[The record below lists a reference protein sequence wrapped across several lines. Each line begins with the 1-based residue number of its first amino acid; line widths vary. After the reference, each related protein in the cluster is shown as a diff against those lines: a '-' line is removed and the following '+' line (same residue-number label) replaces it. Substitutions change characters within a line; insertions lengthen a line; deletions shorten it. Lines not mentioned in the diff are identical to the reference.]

1 MNLTFPVETVRLD
14 AESKKQLSMLKR
26 RTGIGNWNILCR
38 WAFCLSMAD
47 PNPPRDSRDR
57 GGNAVEMTWKT
68 FAGDEDEIYRLM
80 LLERCSEDH
89 GSVDR
94 EIVSAALK
102 QHLARGI
109 ARLVA
114 DRSVSSIEGLVALSG
129 ADKSS
134 GARKKDAAAKH

>member
-1 MNLTFPVETVRLD
+1 
-14 AESKKQLSMLKR
+14 
-26 RTGIGNWNILCR
+26 
-38 WAFCLSMAD
+38 
-47 PNPPRDSRDR
+47 
-57 GGNAVEMTWKT
+57 MTWKT

-89 GSVDR
+89 GGSDR

-114 DRSVSSIEGLVALSG
+114 DRSVSSIEGLVALSAG
-129 ADKSS
+129 DKSS
-134 GARKKDAAAKH
+134 VARKKDAAAKH